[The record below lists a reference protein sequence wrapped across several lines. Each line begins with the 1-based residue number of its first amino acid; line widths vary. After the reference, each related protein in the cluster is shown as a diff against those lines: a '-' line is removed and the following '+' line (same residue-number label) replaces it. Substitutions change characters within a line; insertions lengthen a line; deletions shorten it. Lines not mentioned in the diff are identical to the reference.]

1 MKKSNTVSKHDIRRE
16 IKDIN
21 KTING
26 TIYSLDLLMGTF
38 RNYIEFKKDEKKFTK
53 FLEKK
58 FKDKE
63 DASK

>member
-1 MKKSNTVSKHDIRRE
+1 MKKSNAVSKHDILRE
-16 IKDIN
+16 IRDIN

-26 TIYSLDLLMGTF
+26 TIYSLDLVMGTV
-38 RNYIEFKKDEKKFTK
+38 RNYTEFKKDEKKFTK

-63 DASK
+63 

>member
-1 MKKSNTVSKHDIRRE
+1 MKKSNIVSKHDILRE
-16 IKDIN
+16 IRDIN

-38 RNYIEFKKDEKKFTK
+38 KNYIEFKKDEKKFTK

-63 DASK
+63 DGK